1 MADGFLCVGA
11 YALERWLGLNCFSFS
26 LSLGKVAAGAPVVV
40 DVFIPSAMPVPPI
53 YRYPQRL
60 VVCVCTI
67 TTITRQSINYL
78 FQIVYSQEEDLDAPF

>member
-1 MADGFLCVGA
+1 MGFCVLGPTPLSDGLASTVS
-11 YALERWLGLNCFSFS
+11 LSLS

-60 VVCVCTI
+60 VVC